1 MEIDR
6 HLDWDGCLNV
16 RDLGGLPTRDGRVT
30 RRGAVVRADSLD
42 RLTPGGWAA
51 LHAHGIRT
59 IVDLREADERAD
71 GIDRPGGI
79 TVVTVPLDDNDDND
93 FWYRCIDDDIDGTP
107 LYYRPFLERKADRC
121 VAAVRAVARAT
132 AGGVVVH
139 CGIGRDRTGLVSL
152 LLLALAGVTAEAVA
166 ADYALSGERLQRY
179 FADGRP
185 DRGDPVVE
193 RLAERG
199 TTIDRVLDELLRGF
213 DAEAQLTEA
222 GLEAGDVAAVR
233 ARLADDSDEKLR
245 VLT

>member
-16 RDLGGLPTRDGRVT
+16 RDLGGLPTGDGRVT

-51 LHAHGIRT
+51 LYAHGVRT
-59 IVDLREADERAD
+59 VVDLREADERAD

-121 VAAVRAVARAT
+121 VAAVRAVARA
-132 AGGVVVH
+132 APGGVVVH

-152 LLLALAGVTAEAVA
+152 LLLTLAGVTAEAVA

-185 DRGDPVVE
+185 DRGDPVAE

-199 TTIDRVLDELLRGF
+199 TTIEHVLDELLRGF
-213 DAEAQLTEA
+213 DAEARLTEA
-222 GLEAGDVAAVR
+222 GLGADDLASVR
-233 ARLADDSDEKLR
+233 ARLADDSDEKSR

>member
-16 RDLGGLPTRDGRVT
+16 RDLGGLPTGDGRVT

-51 LHAHGIRT
+51 LYAHGVRT
-59 IVDLREADERAD
+59 VVDLREADERAD

-213 DAEAQLTEA
+213 DAEARLTEA

>member
-213 DAEAQLTEA
+213 DAEARLTEA